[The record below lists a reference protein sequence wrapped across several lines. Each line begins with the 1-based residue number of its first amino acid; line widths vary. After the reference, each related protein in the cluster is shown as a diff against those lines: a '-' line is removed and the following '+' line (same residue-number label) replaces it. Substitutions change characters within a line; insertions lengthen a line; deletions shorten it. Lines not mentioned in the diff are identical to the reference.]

1 MLRQQGVGLLSELTH
16 VISPLTIHYLP
27 VCNYVINSFS
37 SHLTGV
43 FVYHDSCLVP
53 IDTFGAFSTKIVLS
67 ILLGPGWS
75 VVLEITSSIMSF
87 SAKCLCVV
95 LIGLISQRSKFEF
108 LWVLSV
114 HLQCLFFFFLT
125 MFIVEQLSPCNN

>member
-16 VISPLTIHYLP
+16 VISLLTIHYLP

-37 SHLTGV
+37 SHLTAV
-43 FVYHDSCLVP
+43 FVYHDSHLVP
-53 IDTFGAFSTKIVLS
+53 IDAFGAFVTKIVLS

-87 SAKCLCVV
+87 SAKHLSVV
-95 LIGLISQRSKFEF
+95 LIGLISQ
-108 LWVLSV
+108 
-114 HLQCLFFFFLT
+114 
-125 MFIVEQLSPCNN
+125 